1 VTDQFLLTENSHRVA
16 VQLADRWAT
25 AVETQARRIR
35 KPYNHRVTVTD
46 QYLQVVALHHVLVA
60 AKMARAHVLSES
72 ARPRIDAAINAFL
85 KAIVVTRGPGMNQ
98 RQALRLARDV
108 LEHFDEYL
116 SGTGKKQREDQAR
129 TGESKEDLAQR
140 YRLELGTTAQPTLR
154 IGSAPLAEIDLADVA
169 PAAARQLVE
178 ALCAIVGVDVLPG
191 FGTAPLHHGGEQA
204 D

>member
-1 VTDQFLLTENSHRVA
+1 MTDQFLLTESPHRVA

-25 AVETQARRIR
+25 AVETRARRIR
-35 KPYNHRVTVTD
+35 KPYNHRATVTD

-60 AKMARAHVLSES
+60 AKMARAHVPSES

-98 RQALRLARDV
+98 RETLRLARDV

-116 SGTGKKQREDQAR
+116 SGTGKKQREDQVR
-129 TGESKEDLAQR
+129 TGESREDLAQR

-154 IGSAPLAEIDLADVA
+154 IGSAPLAGIDLADVA

-178 ALCAIVGVDVLPG
+178 ALCAIVGVDVFSG
-191 FGTAPLHHGGEQA
+191 FGTAQLHHGGEQA

>member
-1 VTDQFLLTENSHRVA
+1 MTDQFLLTENSHRVA

-25 AVETQARRIR
+25 AVEAQARRIR
-35 KPYNHRVTVTD
+35 KPYNHRVTVPD
-46 QYLQVVALHHVLVA
+46 PYLQVVALHHVLVA
-60 AKMARAHVLSES
+60 AKMARAHVPSES
-72 ARPRIDAAINAFL
+72 AKPRIDAAINAFL
-85 KAIVVTRGPGMNQ
+85 SAIVVTRGPGMNQ

-140 YRLELGTTAQPTLR
+140 YRLELGTTPQATLR

-169 PAAARQLVE
+169 PAATRQLVE

-191 FGTAPLHHGGEQA
+191 FGTTPLHHGGEQA

>member
-1 VTDQFLLTENSHRVA
+1 VTDQFLLTENAHRVA
-16 VQLADRWAT
+16 VQLADLWAT
-25 AVETQARRIR
+25 AVEAQARRIR
-35 KPYNHRVTVTD
+35 KPHNLRVTVPD

-60 AKMARAHVLSES
+60 AKMARAHVPSES

-98 RQALRLARDV
+98 RQALALARDV

-116 SGTGKKQREDQAR
+116 SGTGKKQKEDQAR

-140 YRLELGTTAQPTLR
+140 YRPELGTTGQPTLR
-154 IGSAPLAEIDLADVA
+154 IGSAPRAEIDLAAIA